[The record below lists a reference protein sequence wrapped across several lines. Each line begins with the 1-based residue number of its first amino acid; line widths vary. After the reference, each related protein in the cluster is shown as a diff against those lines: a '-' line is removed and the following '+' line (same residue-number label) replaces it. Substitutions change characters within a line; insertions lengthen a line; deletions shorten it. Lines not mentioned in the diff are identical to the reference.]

1 MKKIHVT
8 ISRAHKI
15 AERMGALIG
24 AAQAEMGLGRA
35 AGFDIKPTQEQREA
49 IATGVQSSLEAM
61 RELERLIDLQ
71 ATLRNS
77 IAVANAQYGITP
89 ILGLVERNK
98 RIIKHL
104 ADMLSAVTPSAGAVH
119 VSAVDEIEWPEKSQN
134 RYGSSAVS
142 ITGFDAAT
150 IDVIK
155 ATKTKYEKELYA
167 LQDELADKNATK
179 IEINLPSDVAEALGL

>member
-104 ADMLSAVTPSAGAVH
+104 ADMLSAVTPSADAVH

-179 IEINLPSDVAEALGL
+179 IEINLPGDVAEALGL